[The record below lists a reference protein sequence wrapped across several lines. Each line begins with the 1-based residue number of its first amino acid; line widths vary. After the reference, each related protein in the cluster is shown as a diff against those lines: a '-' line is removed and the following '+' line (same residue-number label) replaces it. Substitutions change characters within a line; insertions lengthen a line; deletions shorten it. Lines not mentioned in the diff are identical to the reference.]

1 MVDEPAVLV
10 PLRRVLTWIT
20 VAGFVGTAGDLILL
34 EHYEDPWQ
42 WAPLAIAAAGIA
54 ALAAQI
60 FQPSSA
66 TLLMTRAVMTASIVA
81 AIVGVWLHY
90 RGSME
95 FQLETDPSLGGLGLL
110 LKVLRSKAPPTMA
123 PFNLAVLGL
132 VGLASTYRQRA

>member
-1 MVDEPAVLV
+1 MVDEPTVLA
-10 PLRRVLTWIT
+10 PLRRALTWIA
-20 VAGFVGTAGDLILL
+20 VAGFVGTAGDLLLL

-42 WAPLAIAAAGIA
+42 WAPLAVAAAGVA

-60 FQPSSA
+60 VKPSSA
-66 TLLMTRAVMTASIVA
+66 SLLITRAVMTT
-81 AIVGVWLHY
+81 AIVGAVAGVWLHY

-123 PFNLAVLGL
+123 PLNLAVLGL

>member
-1 MVDEPAVLV
+1 VVDEPAVLA
-10 PLRRVLTWIT
+10 PLRRALTWIA
-20 VAGFVGTAGDLILL
+20 VAGFAGTAGDLLLL

-60 FQPSSA
+60 IQPSGAS
-66 TLLMTRAVMTASIVA
+66 LLTTRAVMTASIVA
-81 AIVGVWLHY
+81 AVTGVWLHY

-123 PFNLAVLGL
+123 PFNLAILGL